1 MINIPGIKEMI
12 FFENNGEIDLLTGSM
27 APNRFNQIVKRDI
40 EISERNG
47 NSPAMISLMLDLSS
61 FLSKEDSNSAPES
74 IKSNIEAYLIEISF
88 KLNSILRGSDCITR
102 VSKTGFWIFI
112 NSIKSE
118 GSIVLENRIKNLF
131 PTNLIIKVIY
141 KEVGQDQRSWYQSI
155 DAKHFDSN

>member
-47 NSPAMISLMLDLSS
+47 NSLAMISLMLDLSS
-61 FLSKEDSNSAPES
+61 LLSKEDSNSAPES

-118 GSIVLENRIKNLF
+118 GSLVLENRIKNLF

-141 KEVGQDQRSWYQSI
+141 KEVGQDQRSWYQSV
-155 DAKHFDSN
+155 DAKHFDGN

>member
-40 EISERNG
+40 ERSERNG
-47 NSPAMISLMLDLSS
+47 NSLAMISLMLDLSS
-61 FLSKEDSNSAPES
+61 LLSKEDSNSAPES

-118 GSIVLENRIKNLF
+118 GSLVLENRIKNLF

-141 KEVGQDQRSWYQSI
+141 KEVGQDQRSWYQSV
-155 DAKHFDSN
+155 DAKHFDGN